1 MGVHK
6 VYGIDNNKSTLLKAK
21 KNNMI
26 DEGYESGEIPLAKS
40 DVVIISL
47 YPELLETFILEN
59 NDFFKKDSFI
69 TDVTG
74 IKEKILLEVVP
85 KLRKDVDFIL
95 YTNSLFLQDFSTK
108 KFIKTDIIFS
118 PLNMELF
125 QEHVDDFNSE
135 FVLSNTRVFNT
146 FKPIPFNIENNVL
159 SIKNKSQYNYMINEY
174 QAKELNISLLQEF
187 PINNISDVYMYNYQ
201 SYLREDLH
209 AF

>member
-1 MGVHK
+1 MDSN
-6 VYGIDNNKSTLLKAK
+6 ILSTFNQIK
-21 KNNMI
+21 KIN
-26 DEGYESGEIPLAKS
+26 Y
-40 DVVIISL
+40 DV
-47 YPELLETFILEN
+47 ILEEKSFLSFRFIKIPN
-59 NDFFKKDSFI
+59 NTYI
-69 TDVTG
+69 
-74 IKEKILLEVVP
+74 EKRSNLLIINNYKYNIDDLSISEVFDLILNNIEELEI
-85 KLRKDVDFIL
+85 LYFTKDVDFIL

-125 QEHVDDFNSE
+125 KEHIDDFNSE

-159 SIKNKSQYNYMINEY
+159 SIKDKSQYNYMINEY

-209 AF
+209 DF

>member
-1 MGVHK
+1 MDSN
-6 VYGIDNNKSTLLKAK
+6 ILSTFNQIK
-21 KNNMI
+21 KIN
-26 DEGYESGEIPLAKS
+26 Y
-40 DVVIISL
+40 DV
-47 YPELLETFILEN
+47 ILEEKSFLSFRFIKIPN
-59 NDFFKKDSFI
+59 NTYIEKRSNLLFI
-69 TDVTG
+69 NNYKYNINDLSISEVFDL
-74 IKEKILLEVVP
+74 ILNHIEELEI
-85 KLRKDVDFIL
+85 LYFTKDVDFIL

-146 FKPIPFNIENNVL
+146 FKPIPFNIENNIL
-159 SIKNKSQYNYMINEY
+159 SIKDKSQYNYMINEY

-187 PINNISDVYMYNYQ
+187 PINSISDVYMYNYQ

>member
-1 MGVHK
+1 MDSN
-6 VYGIDNNKSTLLKAK
+6 ILSTFNQIK
-21 KNNMI
+21 KIN
-26 DEGYESGEIPLAKS
+26 Y
-40 DVVIISL
+40 DV
-47 YPELLETFILEN
+47 ILEEKSFLSFRFIKIPN
-59 NDFFKKDSFI
+59 NTYI
-69 TDVTG
+69 
-74 IKEKILLEVVP
+74 EKRSNLLIINNYKYNIDDLSISEVFDLILNHIEELEI
-85 KLRKDVDFIL
+85 LYFTKDVDFIL

-125 QEHVDDFNSE
+125 QEHIDDFNSE

-146 FKPIPFNIENNVL
+146 FKPIPFNIENNIL
-159 SIKNKSQYNYMINEY
+159 SIKDKSQYNYMINEY